1 MEDAVASRKLLPK
14 STPSVEF
21 DVRAR
26 DARNCVAQMER
37 LLVPR
42 AVMPGAWLSP
52 FVRLL
57 GSRSYG
63 SWRSDA
69 RERGGVGARSLNI
82 ELQSALNSPGDDRIE
97 RFGWTFCSGDKV
109 MQIENREVYN
119 GDLAVA
125 VKGTQARRR

>member
-1 MEDAVASRKLLPK
+1 
-14 STPSVEF
+14 
-21 DVRAR
+21 
-26 DARNCVAQMER
+26 MER

-69 RERGGVGARSLNI
+69 RERGGLGARSLNI

-97 RFGWTFCSGDKV
+97 RFGWTFRPGDKAWKS
-109 MQIENREVYN
+109 NR
-119 GDLAVA
+119 GLQRHLAIA
-125 VKGTQARRR
+125 VKGRRARRR